1 MPMFVWKGRTATGAM
16 ASGDMSA
23 ASQADVVAALRQ
35 KKIIPTS
42 IKVKEEKRGMSLFGA
57 RVSKRSL
64 AVFTRQFSTM
74 LNAGLPLL
82 SCLEILGKQ
91 TESAGL
97 KRVLD
102 EVRGDVEGGLSLADA
117 LRRQPKVFDNLYVNM
132 VESGETGGA
141 LDVILG
147 RLANYLEKSVALM
160 RKIQGAMIYPLI
172 ISLVAAGAI
181 SAMLLFVIPV
191 FAKMYE
197 GVGSKLPG
205 MTQVVMNLSKVF
217 KVAFVPIVIG
227 CILIFTIIRRWH
239 KTESGAKTI
248 DPIILKLPV
257 FGDLIR
263 KQSIARFSRTL
274 STLLSSGVPIIDAL
288 EITAKSAGNWVI
300 EDAILKARVSI
311 RGGENIADPLA
322 KTSVFPPMVTQM
334 IAIGEASGG
343 LDEMLAK
350 VADFYDQEVDQAV
363 ENLTNALEPIIMVFL
378 GGIVGFLVISM
389 YLPIFGL
396 AGTIGGD

>member
-1 MPMFVWKGRTATGAM
+1 MPTFSWKGRTASGAT
-16 ASGDMSA
+16 ASGELA
-23 ASQADVVAALRQ
+23 AGSQTDVVAALRQ

-42 IKVKEEKRGMSLFGA
+42 IKVKEEKKGLTLFGS
-57 RVSKRSL
+57 RVSRHALS
-64 AVFTRQFSTM
+64 VFTRQFSTM

-97 KRVLD
+97 RRVLA

-141 LDVILG
+141 LDVILL
-147 RLANYLEKSVALM
+147 RLATYLEKMEVLM
-160 RKIQGAMIYPLI
+160 RKIKGAMIYPAI

-181 SAMLLFVIPV
+181 SVMLLFVIPI
-191 FAKMYE
+191 FAQMFE
-197 GVGSKLPG
+197 GVGAELPV
-205 MTQVVMNLSKVF
+205 MTQVVIGMSNLLKVW
-217 KVAFVPIVIG
+217 AIPGII
-227 CILIFTIIRRWH
+227 IIIALFTILRRWH
-239 KTESGAKTI
+239 KTESGAKAM
-248 DPIILKLPV
+248 DPLLLKMPV
-257 FGDLIR
+257 FGDLMK

-288 EITAKSAGNWVI
+288 EITARSSGNWVV
-300 EDAILKARVSI
+300 EDAILKARTSI
-311 RGGENIADPLA
+311 KGGENIADPLS
-322 KTSVFPPMVTQM
+322 KTTVFPPMVTQM

-343 LDEMLAK
+343 LDEMLSK
-350 VADFYDQEVDQAV
+350 VADFYDAEVDQAV
-363 ENLTNALEPIIMVFL
+363 ENLTSALEPLIMVVL

-389 YLPIFGL
+389 YLPIFQL
-396 AGTIGGD
+396 AGTVME

>member
-1 MPMFVWKGRTATGAM
+1 MPTFTWKGRTASGAT
-16 ASGDMSA
+16 ASGELA
-23 ASQADVVAALRQ
+23 AGSQTDVVAALRQ

-42 IKVKEEKRGMSLFGA
+42 IKVKEEKKGLTLFGS
-57 RVSKRSL
+57 RVSRHALS
-64 AVFTRQFSTM
+64 VFTRQFSTM

-97 KRVLD
+97 RRVLA

-141 LDVILG
+141 LDVILL
-147 RLANYLEKSVALM
+147 RLATYLEKMEVLM
-160 RKIQGAMIYPLI
+160 RKIKGAMIYPAI

-181 SAMLLFVIPV
+181 SVMLLFVIPI
-191 FAKMYE
+191 FAQMFE
-197 GVGSKLPG
+197 GVGAELPV
-205 MTQVVMNLSKVF
+205 MTQ
-217 KVAFVPIVIG
+217 IVIG
-227 CILIFTIIRRWH
+227 MSNLLKVWAIPGIIIIIALFTILRRWH
-239 KTESGAKTI
+239 KTESGAKAM
-248 DPIILKLPV
+248 DPLLLKMPV
-257 FGDLIR
+257 FGDLMK

-288 EITAKSAGNWVI
+288 EITARSSGNWVV
-300 EDAILKARVSI
+300 EDAILKARTSI
-311 RGGENIADPLA
+311 KGGENIADPLS
-322 KTSVFPPMVTQM
+322 KTTVFPPMVTQM

-343 LDEMLAK
+343 LDEMLSK
-350 VADFYDQEVDQAV
+350 VADFYDAEVDQAV
-363 ENLTNALEPIIMVFL
+363 ENLTSALEPLIMVVL

-389 YLPIFGL
+389 YLPIFQL
-396 AGTIGGD
+396 AGTVME

>member
-1 MPMFVWKGRTATGAM
+1 MPTFIWKGRTASGAT
-16 ASGDMSA
+16 ASGELA
-23 ASQADVVAALRQ
+23 AGSQTDVVAALRQ

-42 IKVKEEKRGMSLFGA
+42 IKVKEEKKGLTLFGS
-57 RVSKRSL
+57 RVSRHALS
-64 AVFTRQFSTM
+64 VFTRQFSTM

-97 KRVLD
+97 RRVLA

-141 LDVILG
+141 LDVILL
-147 RLANYLEKSVALM
+147 RLATYLEKMEVLM
-160 RKIQGAMIYPLI
+160 RKIKGAMIYPAI

-181 SAMLLFVIPV
+181 SVMLLFVIPI
-191 FAKMYE
+191 FAQMFE
-197 GVGSKLPG
+197 GVGAELPA
-205 MTQVVMNLSKVF
+205 MTRV
-217 KVAFVPIVIG
+217 VIG
-227 CILIFTIIRRWH
+227 MSNLLKVWAIPGIIIIIALFTILRRWH
-239 KTESGAKTI
+239 KTESGARAM
-248 DPIILKLPV
+248 DPLLLKMPV
-257 FGDLIR
+257 FGDLMK

-288 EITAKSAGNWVI
+288 EITARSSGNWVV
-300 EDAILKARVSI
+300 EDAILKARTSI
-311 RGGENIADPLA
+311 KGGENIADPLS
-322 KTSVFPPMVTQM
+322 KTTVFPPMVTQM

-343 LDEMLAK
+343 LDEMLSK
-350 VADFYDQEVDQAV
+350 VADFYDAEVDQAV
-363 ENLTNALEPIIMVFL
+363 ENLTSALEPLIMVVL

-389 YLPIFGL
+389 YLPIFQL
-396 AGTIGGD
+396 AGTVME